1 VRAKQ
6 MLVNLCTPDPIDPA
20 TLSVGRR
27 NVTKKGY
34 ATMDLLQGGKKMVL
48 DLENIPLYINQF
60 KNDHGEGFKVVFSWK
75 PSEEWLNFFLAL
87 ETTVKTFA
95 MNNKD
100 KVFDNAYFPNASI
113 EKNLNAVV
121 ADAKVDNKTGQSYRR
136 AVNFKGSTNSSGAFN
151 TKVTN
156 FNDEDRTIEEYF
168 KMNLL
173 ANVLVEISPL
183 YVMAGNTSARFCAFP
198 PFFFAPLNFSHSLT
212 LFSRVFRMGHPAGRQ
227 AHASHAV
234 GLDGGVPIQAP
245 PERARVGFGAPS
257 A

>member
-1 VRAKQ
+1 MRAKQ

-113 EKNLNAVV
+113 EKNLNAIV

-183 YVMAGNTSARFCAFP
+183 YVMAGNTSARFCVFPPP

-212 LFSRVFRMGHPAGRQ
+212 LFSRALRMGHPAGRQ

-234 GLDGGVPIQAP
+234 
-245 PERARVGFGAPS
+245 
-257 A
+257 